1 MPPSVLLNRLLSR
14 SRFRHLQM
22 LVKLA
27 ELGSLKRTAEDLGLT
42 QPAVTHLLK
51 DLEELLEMQLFYRHA
66 RGVRPTA
73 MGAALLPAARRIL
86 DTLAHGAEMVAA
98 QHGEAQGA
106 VRVASIT
113 GGISGLLVRAV
124 PAFNAI
130 RPEIVVQVAEVDVEQ
145 LGLAVARRDADLVL
159 RRRPSILPEGWTFS
173 PLFEDR
179 FVVVCRPH
187 HPLAGRTSIQFDELQ
202 SELWLPL
209 PVATAAQALFED
221 LTRSWDP
228 PAKTCR
234 IITRAPSLS
243 WSLLEQTDMVS
254 LVPHSVVRQL
264 VEAGQYKILH
274 LDAIYP
280 FGSIG
285 VMRLE
290 DESGGAALQL
300 ADFLAEYAAASP

>member
-1 MPPSVLLNRLLSR
+1 MLPSVLLNRLLSR

-27 ELGSLKRTAEDLGLT
+27 ELGSLKRTAEALGLT

-51 DLEELLEMQLFYRHA
+51 DLEELLETQLFYRHA

-73 MGAALLPAARRIL
+73 MGAALLPSARRIL

-98 QHGEAQGA
+98 RHSEAQGA

-113 GGISGLLVRAV
+113 GGISGLLVRAL
-124 PAFNAI
+124 PAFNAVC
-130 RPEIVVQVAEVDVEQ
+130 PEIVVQVAEVDVEQ

-159 RRRPSILPEGWTFS
+159 CRRPSILPEGWTFS
-173 PLFEDR
+173 PLLEDR
-179 FVVVCRPH
+179 FVVVSRPD
-187 HPLAGRTSIQFDELQ
+187 HPLAGRTSIRFDELQ
-202 SELWLPL
+202 PELWLPL
-209 PVATAAQALFED
+209 PIATAAQTLFED
-221 LTRSWDP
+221 LTQNWDP

-234 IITRAPSLS
+234 IITRSPSLS
-243 WSLLEQTDMVS
+243 WSLLEQTDMIS

-274 LDAIYP
+274 LNAVYP

-290 DESGGAALQL
+290 DESGAAALQL
-300 ADFLAEYAAASP
+300 ADFLAKYAAASP

>member
-1 MPPSVLLNRLLSR
+1 MLPSVLLNRLLSR
-14 SRFRHLQM
+14 CRFRHLQM

-27 ELGSLKRTAEDLGLT
+27 ELGSLKRTAEALGLT

-51 DLEELLEMQLFYRHA
+51 DLEELLETQLFYRHA

-73 MGAALLPAARRIL
+73 MGAALLPSARRIL
-86 DTLAHGAEMVAA
+86 DTLAHGAEMVATR
-98 QHGEAQGA
+98 HGEAQGA

-113 GGISGLLVRAV
+113 GGISGLLVRAL
-124 PAFNAI
+124 PAFNAV

-159 RRRPSILPEGWTFS
+159 CRRPSILPEGWTFS
-173 PLFEDR
+173 PLLEDR
-179 FVVVCRPH
+179 FVVVSRPD
-187 HPLAGRTSIQFDELQ
+187 HPLAGRTSIRFDELQ
-202 SELWLPL
+202 PELWLPL
-209 PVATAAQALFED
+209 PIATAAQTLFED
-221 LTRSWDP
+221 LTQNWDP

-243 WSLLEQTDMVS
+243 WSLLEQTDMIS

-274 LDAIYP
+274 LDAVYP

-290 DESGGAALQL
+290 DEPGAAALQL
-300 ADFLAEYAAASP
+300 ADFLAKYAAASP

>member
-1 MPPSVLLNRLLSR
+1 MLPSVLLSRLLSR

-27 ELGSLKRTAEDLGLT
+27 ELGSLKRTAQELGLT
-42 QPAVTHLLK
+42 QPAVTHLLR
-51 DLEELLEMQLFYRHA
+51 DLEELLETQLFYRHA

-73 MGAALLPAARRIL
+73 MGAALLPSARRIL

-98 QHGEAQGA
+98 RQGEAQGA

-113 GGISGLLVRAV
+113 GGISGLLVRAL
-124 PAFNAI
+124 PAFNAA
-130 RPEIVVQVAEVDVEQ
+130 RPDIVVQVAEVDVEQ
-145 LGLAVARRDADLVL
+145 MGLAVARRDADLVL
-159 RRRPSILPEGWTFS
+159 CRCPSILPEGWTFS

-179 FVVVCRPH
+179 FVVVSGSH
-187 HPLAGRTSIQFDELQ
+187 HPMAERTRLRFDDLQ

-209 PVATAAQALFED
+209 PISTASQTLFEE
-221 LTRSWDP
+221 LTRRWDP

-234 IITRAPSLS
+234 IITRAASLS
-243 WSLLEQTDMVS
+243 WSLLETTNMVS

-264 VEAGQYKILH
+264 VEAGHYKILDLH
-274 LDAIYP
+274 ADFP
-280 FGSIG
+280 FGTIG

-290 DESGGAALQL
+290 DETGSAALQL
-300 ADFLAEYAAASP
+300 ADFLAKYAAASP